1 MQVKL
6 LDLSQQYEPLKDEI
20 LSAIAGLM
28 DRQAF
33 ILGPAVE
40 AFEKNLARYCD
51 VKHAIGVSSGTD
63 ALLCALMAMG
73 IGPGDEVIVPTFT
86 FFASAGCVART
97 GAKVVFCD
105 IDPATFNLDPADVA
119 NRITDRTKA
128 IMPVHLF
135 GQVADM
141 DAINRIASE
150 RNLMV
155 IEDAAQAIGAKRHG
169 KRACSLST
177 AGCLSFYPTKNL
189 GAFGDAGMCVTNDP
203 ALAERIEVLRVH
215 GGKPK
220 YFHSFI
226 GGNFRIDEIQAAV
239 LNIKLRHLDTWSAA
253 RQRNARI
260 YDEAFDAA
268 DLGNA
273 VQTPRALEG
282 VRHIFNQYVI
292 RARDRDLLR
301 QHLMGA
307 AVGTEI
313 YYPVPLH
320 LQACFAYLKY
330 RKGDFP
336 HAERAAEEVLAL
348 PIFPELTEAQLRY
361 VVDCIADFYRR

>member
-155 IEDAAQAIGAKRHG
+155 IEDAAQAIGARQKGRP
-169 KRACSLST
+169 ATSLGDI
-177 AGCLSFYPTKNL
+177 GCLSFYPTKNL
-189 GAFGDAGMCVTNDP
+189 GAMGDAGAICTNDDK
-203 ALAERIEVLRVH
+203 LAEKCRLLRVH
-215 GGKPK
+215 GSGHQYHHK
-220 YFHSFI
+220 YV
-226 GGNFRIDEIQAAV
+226 GGMFRMAAIQAAV
-239 LNIKLRHLDTWSAA
+239 LDIKLPHLDGWHEA
-253 RQRNARI
+253 RRRNAAM
-260 YDEAFDAA
+260 YDE
-268 DLGNA
+268 LLSGSNVKTPTILPGN
-273 VQTPRALEG
+273 QS
-282 VRHIFNQYVI
+282 IYNQYVV
-292 RARDRDLLR
+292 RVPNRDAVKAKLAERGIGTAVYYPIPLHMQQCF
-301 QHLMGA
+301 QHLG
-307 AVGTEI
+307 
-313 YYPVPLH
+313 Y
-320 LQACFAYLKY
+320 K
-330 RKGDFP
+330 KGDFP
-336 HAERAAEEVLAL
+336 ESERACREVLAL
-348 PIFPELTEAQLRY
+348 PIYPELPEEQLRY
-361 VVDCIADFYRR
+361 VAETLREVA